1 MRFIH
6 LADAHLADNSTFSDD
21 LGSFIRKNTWQSFEN
36 IFDRNKDVD
45 FALIAGDLFERSYF
59 SSKDF
64 ARLFAIFEDFSKDIY
79 YVTGNHDYF
88 DSYNKI
94 FLGQKPNNLHIFTSE
109 NLSMFENKKI
119 RVYGLSYKDRIYDRD
134 FPYDISLD
142 KDYFNILLAHADISD
157 SPTNYLDLDKD
168 RIRQIGFDYVALGH
182 IHKARSYKNI
192 HYPSIIE
199 PRSFAD
205 TGDFGYILYED
216 GKLSHI
222 NSNLMEFKTFDLSY
236 EDFADENALI
246 EYVNQNLSDKKNILR
261 LNIRSRDSINSKN
274 IQKQLRAEF
283 SFVEID
289 QSLDMENLSSLYP
302 NTLLSK
308 FEESL
313 RDKDDEISKLALK
326 LGKDAI
332 LRSKK

>member
-6 LADAHLADNSTFSDD
+6 LADAHLADNSTFNDD

-36 IFDRNKDVD
+36 IFAKNKDVD

-94 FLGQKPNNLHIFTSE
+94 FLNQKPNNLHIFTSE
-109 NLSMFENKKI
+109 SLSMFENKKI

-142 KDYFNILLAHADISD
+142 KDFFNILLAHADISD

-168 RIRQIGFDYVALGH
+168 RLRQIGFDYVGLGH

-192 HYPSIIE
+192 HYPSSIE

-205 TGDFGYILYED
+205 TKDFGYILYED
-216 GKLSHI
+216 CKLSHI
-222 NSNLMEFKTFDLSY
+222 NSNLIEFQTFDLSY
-236 EDFADENALI
+236 DDFADEKSLI
-246 EYVNQNLSDKKNILR
+246 EYVNRKLSDKKNIVR
-261 LNIRSRDSINSKN
+261 LNIRSRDPINSKN
-274 IQKQLRAEF
+274 IQNQLRADF

-289 QSLDMENLSSLYP
+289 QGLDNLSMLYP

-313 RDKDDEISKLALK
+313 VDKDDEISKLALK
-326 LGKDAI
+326 LGYDAI

>member
-36 IFDRNKDVD
+36 IFADNKDVD

-94 FLGQKPNNLHIFTSE
+94 FLDQKPNNLHIFTSE
-109 NLSMFENKKI
+109 NLSMFENE
-119 RVYGLSYKDRIYDRD
+119 RVRIYGLSYSDRIYARD

-142 KDYFNILLAHADISD
+142 RDYFNILLAHADISD
-157 SPTNYLDLDKD
+157 SPTNYLDLDRD
-168 RIRQIGFDYVALGH
+168 RISKIGFDYVGLGH

-192 HYPSIIE
+192 HYPSSIE

-205 TGDFGYILYED
+205 TEDFGYILYDD

-222 NSNLMEFKTFDLSY
+222 NSNLMEFKAFDISF
-236 EDFADENALI
+236 EDFADEKSLI
-246 EYVNQNLSDKKNILR
+246 EYVNKKLSDKKNIVR
-261 LNIRSRDSINSKN
+261 LNIRSKDSINSKN
-274 IQKQLRAEF
+274 IQNQLRADF

-289 QSLDMENLSSLYP
+289 RVLDDLSMLYP
-302 NTLLSK
+302 HSLLSK

-313 RDKDDEISKLALK
+313 VDKDDDISKLALK

>member
-6 LADAHLADNSTFSDD
+6 LADAHLADNSAFSDD

-36 IFDRNKDVD
+36 IFADNKDVD

-109 NLSMFENKKI
+109 SLSMFENE
-119 RVYGLSYKDRIYDRD
+119 RVRIYGLSYNDRIYARD

-142 KDYFNILLAHADISD
+142 RDYFNILLAHADISD
-157 SPTNYLDLDKD
+157 SPTNYLNLDRD
-168 RIRQIGFDYVALGH
+168 RLRQIGFDYVALGH

-192 HYPSIIE
+192 HYPSSIE

-205 TGDFGYILYED
+205 TGDFGYILYDD
-216 GKLSHI
+216 GKIKRI
-222 NSNLMEFKTFDLSY
+222 NSNLMEFKTFDLSF
-236 EDFADENALI
+236 EDFADEKSLI
-246 EYVNQNLSDKKNILR
+246 EYVNKKLTDKKNIVR
-261 LNIRSRDSINSKN
+261 LNIRSRYSINSKK
-274 IQKQLRAEF
+274 IQNQLRADF

-289 QSLDMENLSSLYP
+289 QVLDNLSMLYP
-302 NTLLSK
+302 QSLLSK

-313 RDKDDEISKLALK
+313 ADKDDEISKLALK

>member
-6 LADAHLADNSTFSDD
+6 LADAHLADNSAFSDD

-36 IFDRNKDVD
+36 IFADNKDVD

-109 NLSMFENKKI
+109 SLSMFENE
-119 RVYGLSYKDRIYDRD
+119 RVRIYGLSYNDRIYARD

-142 KDYFNILLAHADISD
+142 RDYFNILLAHADISD
-157 SPTNYLDLDKD
+157 SPTNYLNLDRD
-168 RIRQIGFDYVALGH
+168 RLRQIGFDYVALGH

-192 HYPSIIE
+192 HYPSSIE
-199 PRSFAD
+199 PLSFAD
-205 TGDFGYILYED
+205 TGDFGYILYDD
-216 GKLSHI
+216 GKIKRI
-222 NSNLMEFKTFDLSY
+222 NSNLMEFKTFDLSF
-236 EDFADENALI
+236 EDFADEKSLI
-246 EYVNQNLSDKKNILR
+246 EYVNKKLTDKKNIVR
-261 LNIRSRDSINSKN
+261 LNIRSRYSINSKK
-274 IQKQLRAEF
+274 IQNQLRADF

-289 QSLDMENLSSLYP
+289 QVLDNLSMLYP
-302 NTLLSK
+302 QSLLSK

-326 LGKDAI
+326 LGCDAI

>member
-36 IFDRNKDVD
+36 IFATNKDVD

-64 ARLFAIFEDFSKDIY
+64 ARLFAIFEEFGKDIY

-109 NLSMFENKKI
+109 KLSMFENE
-119 RVYGLSYKDRIYDRD
+119 RVRIYGLSYTDRIYSMD

-142 KDYFNILLAHADISD
+142 RNYYNILLAHADISD

-168 RIRQIGFDYVALGH
+168 KLSQMSFDYVGLGH

-192 HYPSIIE
+192 HYPSSIE

-205 TGDFGYILYED
+205 TEDFGYILYDD

-222 NSNLMEFKTFDLSY
+222 DSNLMEFKTFDLSY
-236 EDFADENALI
+236 DDFADENALI

-326 LGKDAI
+326 LGCDAI

>member
-36 IFDRNKDVD
+36 IFADNKDVD

-88 DSYNKI
+88 DSYNKL
-94 FLGQKPNNLHIFTSE
+94 FLDQKPNNLHIFTSE
-109 NLSMFENKKI
+109 NLSMFENG
-119 RVYGLSYKDRIYDRD
+119 RVRIYGLSYIDRIYARD

-142 KDYFNILLAHADISD
+142 RDYFNILLAHADISD
-157 SPTNYLDLDKD
+157 SPTNYLNLDRD
-168 RIRQIGFDYVALGH
+168 RLSQIGFDYVGLGH

-192 HYPSIIE
+192 HYPSSIE

-205 TGDFGYILYED
+205 KGDFGYILYDD
-216 GKLSHI
+216 GKIKRI
-222 NSNLMEFKTFDLSY
+222 NSNLMEFKTFDLSF
-236 EDFADENALI
+236 EDFADEKSLI

-261 LNIRSRDSINSKN
+261 LNIRSRDSINSNN
-274 IQKQLRAEF
+274 IQNQLRADF
-283 SFVEID
+283 SYVSID
-289 QSLDMENLSSLYP
+289 QSLDLENLSSLYP

-308 FEESL
+308 FEQSL
-313 RDKDDEISKLALK
+313 VDKDDEISKLALK

>member
-36 IFDRNKDVD
+36 IFADNKDVD

-109 NLSMFENKKI
+109 SLSMFENKKI

-142 KDYFNILLAHADISD
+142 KDYFNILLAHGDISD

-168 RIRQIGFDYVALGH
+168 KLSQIGFDYVGLGH

-192 HYPSIIE
+192 HYPSSIE

-205 TGDFGYILYED
+205 TEDFGYILYD
-216 GKLSHI
+216 NGKLSHI
-222 NSNLMEFKTFDLSY
+222 DSNLMEFKTVDLSY

>member
-36 IFDRNKDVD
+36 IFATNKDVD

-94 FLGQKPNNLHIFTSE
+94 FLNQKPNNLHIFTSE
-109 NLSMFENKKI
+109 SLSMFEDKKI

-142 KDYFNILLAHADISD
+142 RDYFNILLAHADISD

-168 RIRQIGFDYVALGH
+168 RISKIGFDYVGLGH

-192 HYPSIIE
+192 HYPSSIE

-205 TGDFGYILYED
+205 TEDFGYILYDD

-236 EDFADENALI
+236 DDFADDKALI
-246 EYVNQNLSDKKNILR
+246 DYVNKKLTDKKNIVR
-261 LNIRSRDSINSKN
+261 LNIMSRDPINSKN
-274 IQKQLRAEF
+274 IQNQLRADF

-289 QSLDMENLSSLYP
+289 QGLDNLSMLYP

-313 RDKDDEISKLALK
+313 VDKDDEISKLALK

>member
-36 IFDRNKDVD
+36 IFAKNKDVD

-88 DSYNKI
+88 DSYNKL
-94 FLGQKPNNLHIFTSE
+94 FLDQKPNNLHIFTSE
-109 NLSMFENKKI
+109 NLSMFENG
-119 RVYGLSYKDRIYDRD
+119 RVRIYGLSYIDRIYARD

-142 KDYFNILLAHADISD
+142 RDYFNILLAHADISD
-157 SPTNYLDLDKD
+157 SPTNYLNLDRD
-168 RIRQIGFDYVALGH
+168 RLSQIGFDYVGLGH

-192 HYPSIIE
+192 HYPSSIE

-205 TGDFGYILYED
+205 KGDFGYILYDD
-216 GKLSHI
+216 GKIKRI
-222 NSNLMEFKTFDLSY
+222 NSNLMEFKTFDLSF
-236 EDFADENALI
+236 EDFVDE
-246 EYVNQNLSDKKNILR
+246 
-261 LNIRSRDSINSKN
+261 
-274 IQKQLRAEF
+274 
-283 SFVEID
+283 
-289 QSLDMENLSSLYP
+289 
-302 NTLLSK
+302 
-308 FEESL
+308 
-313 RDKDDEISKLALK
+313 
-326 LGKDAI
+326 
-332 LRSKK
+332 

>member
-6 LADAHLADNSTFSDD
+6 LADAHLADNSTFNDD

-36 IFDRNKDVD
+36 IFAKNKDVD

-94 FLGQKPNNLHIFTSE
+94 FLNQKPNNLHIFTSE
-109 NLSMFENKKI
+109 SLSMFENEKI

-142 KDYFNILLAHADISD
+142 KGYFNILLAHADISD
-157 SPTNYLDLDKD
+157 SPTNYLNLDKD
-168 RIRQIGFDYVALGH
+168 RISKIGFDYVALGH

-192 HYPSIIE
+192 HYPSSIE

-205 TGDFGYILYED
+205 TENFGYILYDD
-216 GKLSHI
+216 GKHSHI
-222 NSNLMEFKTFDLSY
+222 NSNLIEFQTFDLSY
-236 EDFADENALI
+236 DDFADEKALI
-246 EYVNQNLSDKKNILR
+246 EYVNRKLTDKKNIVR
-261 LNIRSRDSINSKN
+261 LNIRSRDPINSKS
-274 IQKQLRAEF
+274 IQNHLRADF
-283 SFVEID
+283 SYVEID
-289 QSLDMENLSSLYP
+289 QGLDNLSMLYP

-313 RDKDDEISKLALK
+313 VDKDDEISKLALK

>member
-1 MRFIH
+1 M
-6 LADAHLADNSTFSDD
+6 
-21 LGSFIRKNTWQSFEN
+21 
-36 IFDRNKDVD
+36 
-45 FALIAGDLFERSYF
+45 
-59 SSKDF
+59 
-64 ARLFAIFEDFSKDIY
+64 
-79 YVTGNHDYF
+79 TGNHDYF

-109 NLSMFENKKI
+109 NLSMFENENI

-157 SPTNYLDLDKD
+157 SPTNYLDLDKN
-168 RIRQIGFDYVALGH
+168 RISKIGFDYVALGH

-192 HYPSIIE
+192 HYPSSIE

-205 TGDFGYILYED
+205 KGDFGYILYDD

-236 EDFADENALI
+236 EDFADETSFV
-246 EYVNQNLSDKKNILR
+246 EYVNRKLSDKKNIVR
-261 LNIRSRDSINSKN
+261 LNIRSRDPINSKN
-274 IQKQLRAEF
+274 IQNQLRADF

-289 QSLDMENLSSLYP
+289 QVLDNLSQLYP
-302 NTLLSK
+302 HSLLSK

-313 RDKDDEISKLALK
+313 VDKDDEISKLALK

-332 LRSKK
+332 LRSKKWVFVSRNYT

>member
-36 IFDRNKDVD
+36 IFARNKDVD

-94 FLGQKPNNLHIFTSE
+94 FLNQKPNNLHIFTSE
-109 NLSMFENKKI
+109 SLSMFENE
-119 RVYGLSYKDRIYDRD
+119 RVRIYGLSYIDRIYARD

-142 KDYFNILLAHADISD
+142 RDYFNILLAHADISD

-168 RIRQIGFDYVALGH
+168 RISKIGFDYVALGH

-192 HYPSIIE
+192 HYPSSIE

-205 TGDFGYILYED
+205 TKDFGYILYED

-222 NSNLMEFKTFDLSY
+222 NSNLIEFQTFDLSY
-236 EDFADENALI
+236 DDFADEKALI
-246 EYVNQNLSDKKNILR
+246 EYVNRKLSDKKNIVR
-261 LNIRSRDSINSKN
+261 LNIRSRDPINSKN
-274 IQKQLRAEF
+274 IQNQLRADF
-283 SFVEID
+283 SYVSID

-302 NTLLSK
+302 NSLLSK
-308 FEESL
+308 FEECL
-313 RDKDDEISKLALK
+313 VDKDDEISKLALK
-326 LGKDAI
+326 LGYDAI

>member
-21 LGSFIRKNTWQSFEN
+21 FGSFIRKNTWQSFEN
-36 IFDRNKDVD
+36 IFADNKDVD

-88 DSYNKI
+88 DSHNKI

-109 NLSMFENKKI
+109 SLSMFENE
-119 RVYGLSYKDRIYDRD
+119 RVRIYGLSYIDRIYARD

-142 KDYFNILLAHADISD
+142 RDYFNILLAHADISD
-157 SPTNYLDLDKD
+157 SPTNYLNLDRD
-168 RIRQIGFDYVALGH
+168 RLSQIGFDYVGLGH

-192 HYPSIIE
+192 HYPSSIE

-205 TGDFGYILYED
+205 RGDFGYILYDD
-216 GKLSHI
+216 GKIKRI
-222 NSNLMEFKTFDLSY
+222 NSNLMEFKNFDLSY
-236 EDFADENALI
+236 DDFADEKSLI
-246 EYVNQNLSDKKNILR
+246 EYVNKKLGDKKNIVR
-261 LNIRSRDSINSKN
+261 LNIRSKDSINSKN
-274 IQKQLRAEF
+274 IQNHLRADF
-283 SFVEID
+283 SYVSID

-313 RDKDDEISKLALK
+313 RNKNDEISKLALK
-326 LGKDAI
+326 LGYDAI

>member
-36 IFDRNKDVD
+36 IFADNKDVD

-94 FLGQKPNNLHIFTSE
+94 FLNEKPNNLHIFTSE
-109 NLSMFENKKI
+109 SLSMFENKKI

-168 RIRQIGFDYVALGH
+168 RLSKIGFDYVGLGH

-192 HYPSIIE
+192 HYPSSIE

-205 TGDFGYILYED
+205 TKDFGYILYED

-236 EDFADENALI
+236 DDFADEKTLL
-246 EYVNQNLSDKKNILR
+246 EYVNRKLSDKKNIVR

-274 IQKQLRAEF
+274 IQNQLRADF

-289 QSLDMENLSSLYP
+289 QGLDNLSMLYP

-313 RDKDDEISKLALK
+313 VDKDDEISKLALK
-326 LGKDAI
+326 LGRDAI